1 MIFEKC
7 KIVMILIFKHIIP
20 RNYIGLT
27 IYPFIFL
34 RDKHLKSNKTLL
46 NHEKIHLKQ
55 QVELLWVVF
64 FIWYSIE
71 YLIRLFQFKNHY
83 KAYKNISF
91 EKEASENETN
101 LSYLNHRKN
110 YSFLSYF
117 K

>member
-1 MIFEKC
+1 LIFEKC

-20 RNYIGLT
+20 RRFIGLT

-55 QVELLWVVF
+55 QVELLWILF
-64 FIWYSIE
+64 FIWYSVE
-71 YLIRLFQFKNHY
+71 YLIRLKQFKNHY

-91 EKEASENETN
+91 EKEAYKNENN
-101 LSYLNHRKN
+101 LLYLTSRNSYT
-110 YSFLSYF
+110 FLKYL
-117 K
+117 

>member
-1 MIFEKC
+1 
-7 KIVMILIFKHIIP
+7 MILIFKHIIP
-20 RNYIGLT
+20 SNYCGLT

-34 RDKHLKSNKTLL
+34 SDKQLILDKTLV

-55 QVELLWVVF
+55 QVELVWIFF
-64 FIWYSIE
+64 FIWYLIE
-71 YLIRLFQFKNHY
+71 YLIRLIQFRNHH

-91 EKEASENETN
+91 EKEAYQNETN
-101 LSYLNHRKN
+101 LSYLKNRKN